1 MRADLAEN
9 LGSFST
15 VIIDPRAVQ
24 TSQSRAVGVI
34 VEYGGIGERQRR
46 DDDIAFARVVLA
58 GLTRLLGIAAHH
70 GAAQHLDGA
79 FVVAG
84 AVIDDAHLTVSVGVV
99 GVDLE
104 RTVGVA
110 RGCHGFPHANVG
122 VGDCHVGNR
131 VVNPELIIEPGS
143 FGKVFEGG
151 LVPGFVELPQVA
163 VEYADAVIEKGEI
176 GSDIGSLFVPFD
188 GEVVIAEHFV
198 DVSLDAADIHQGFPA
213 ALAGLRDVVVGLL
226 ILELV
231 HQDLGV
237 IGFGE
242 QVVIV
247 ELDGDEGFGL
257 CLVAKFCLIGFG
269 QVGVCQAAE
278 HVGAHAQHFG
288 IVGLVG
294 FGKIDHF
301 ERLVEAVQ
309 AFLVGGHGVG
319 RIDHDGRQVG
329 ADVGVVGLEHQ
340 RLLVGGDG
348 FIEVAGFEMGVAFD
362 HEGVDRAG
370 RSGGGDE
377 GGPDLALGEGA
388 HHGDEGDND
397 KQDRHDEVGIGRAAG
412 TAEKILAFVDV
423 HGYGCGVA
431 VGPVTMVGVGA
442 GVAVGGLSRFSS
454 QILRIS
460 LAL

>member
-1 MRADLAEN
+1 M
-9 LGSFST
+9 
-15 VIIDPRAVQ
+15 Q
-24 TSQSRAVGVI
+24 TSQRRAVGVI
-34 VEYGGIGERQRR
+34 VEHGGVGEREGR
-46 DDDIAFARVVLA
+46 DDDIGFAGVFFPREA
-58 GLTRLLGIAAHH
+58 GLLGIAAHD

-84 AVIDDAHLTVSVGVV
+84 AVIDDAHLTVGVGVV

-104 RTVGVA
+104 RAVGIA
-110 RGCHGFPHANVG
+110 RGCHGFAHADVG
-122 VGDCHVGNR
+122 VGDCHVGDG
-131 VVNPELIIEPGS
+131 VVYPELIIEPGS

-198 DVSLDAADIHQGFPA
+198 DVSLDAADIHEGFPA

-226 ILELV
+226 VLELV

-242 QVVIV
+242 QVVVV
-247 ELDGDEGFGL
+247 ELDGDESFRL

-309 AFLVGGHGVG
+309 AFLVGGHGVR

-370 RSGGGDE
+370 GRGGGDE
-377 GGPDLALGEGA
+377 GRPDLALGEGA

-412 TAEKILAFVDV
+412 IAEKVLAFVDV

-442 GVAVGGLSRFSS
+442 GVAVGGLSRFCS